1 MRTQFIGLRKKDKN
15 MNMYKIPFI
24 FAIFIFLV
32 VGCSSEEICKES
44 DLVLINTKIYTA
56 NPEEPDAE
64 ALAIKNGKFSF
75 IGSNSEAENFN
86 CGETKVLDLEGSFV
100 YPGFIDAH
108 AHLKGIGYRE
118 MNLNLQG
125 AESLKSMLTQ
135 VTIHSNKIQPGDWVI
150 GRGWIEKKW
159 PEGRFPTLEELN
171 AISSD
176 KPIALERADG
186 HAIIVNSLAMK
197 LAGID
202 RNTPNP
208 IGGKIDKD
216 INGEP
221 NGVLIDKASL
231 LVESIIPKRTRADE
245 KKALREG
252 LYRTAKMGWTQLQ
265 DAGSPLSDLELLRE
279 IKSEENLPVRIHMY
293 ISDGEDAI
301 KFIDSGP
308 YLDPEHILTARG
320 VKLYADGA
328 IGSRGAAFFTKY
340 DDYETKGFLIF
351 QKEETMP
358 KLIKALVNGI
368 QIQTHAIGDL
378 ANSVTLDWYQEA
390 FKAVSDANRMIIE
403 PRWRIE
409 HSQNIL
415 PKDQQRF
422 ADMKVIASMQPSH
435 AIGDL
440 HFAHKRLGLDRLNNA
455 YTWRSLIDLGVVIAG
470 GSDAPVEIGDP
481 RIEFKAAI
489 GRKDLDGYY
498 QDYWNLE
505 ESVSREEALYM
516 FTKWAA
522 YSVFEE
528 DIKGTI
534 EVGKLADLTIF
545 SKDLMVIP
553 EEEIMS
559 SEVLMTI
566 VDGRVVYSK

>member
-1 MRTQFIGLRKKDKN
+1 MKSFKIATYFI
-15 MNMYKIPFI
+15 I
-24 FAIFIFLV
+24 AIIIS
-32 VGCSSEEICKES
+32 GCSTEEQCIDS
-44 DLVLINTKIYTA
+44 DLVIFNTMIYTA
-56 NPEEPDAE
+56 NHEDPIAE
-64 ALAIKNGKFSF
+64 ALAIKGNKLIYVGKNSG
-75 IGSNSEAENFN
+75 IGNFN
-86 CGETKVLDLEGSFV
+86 CGNNAVLDLKNSYV

-118 MNLNLQG
+118 LDLNLQG
-125 AESLKSMLTQ
+125 ADSLKRMLTQ
-135 VTIHSNKIQPGDWVI
+135 VQIHSNKVQSGNWVV

-159 PEGRFPTLEELN
+159 PEARFPTLEELD
-171 AISSD
+171 AISVD

-186 HAIIVNSLAMK
+186 HAIIVNSLALQ
-197 LAGID
+197 LAKID
-202 RNTPNP
+202 RTTPDP

-216 INGEP
+216 KNGEP

-231 LVESIIPKRTRADE
+231 LVESIIPKRSRIEE
-245 KKALREG
+245 KVALKEG
-252 LYRTAKMGWTQLQ
+252 LYRTARMGWTQLH
-265 DAGSPLSDLELLRE
+265 DAGSPLSDYDLLEE
-279 IKSEENLPVRIHMY
+279 IQDEEGLPVRIQFY
-293 ISDGEDAI
+293 VSDGDDAL
-301 KFIDSGP
+301 KFIDDGP
-308 YLDPEHILTARG
+308 YLDPEHMLTARG

-328 IGSRGAAFFTKY
+328 IGSRGAAFFNKY

-378 ANSVTLDWYQEA
+378 ANSVTLDWYEEA
-390 FKAVSDANRMIIE
+390 FNSVSDANRMIIE

-415 PKDQQRF
+415 PADQQRYS
-422 ADMKVIASMQPSH
+422 DLRVIASMQPSH

-440 HFAHKRLGLDRLNNA
+440 HFAHKRLGVDRLNNA
-455 YTWRSLIDLGVVIAG
+455 YTWRSLIDLGVIVAG

-498 QDYWNLE
+498 EDYWNLDE
-505 ESVSREEALYM
+505 AVTREEALYM

-528 DIKGTI
+528 DVKGTI
-534 EVGKLADLTIF
+534 EVGKLADLTVF

-553 EEEIMS
+553 EDEIMS

-566 VDGRVVYSK
+566 VNGRVVYSK

>member
-1 MRTQFIGLRKKDKN
+1 MIKKFRFHVLP
-15 MNMYKIPFI
+15 ISIALLF
-24 FAIFIFLV
+24 F
-32 VGCSSEEICKES
+32 GCSKDEVCIDA
-44 DLVLINTKIYTA
+44 DLVLLNTTIYTA
-56 NPEEPDAE
+56 NPEQPEAE
-64 ALAIKNGKFSF
+64 ALAIKGDKFIF
-75 IGSNSEAENFN
+75 IGTNTDSTKYS
-86 CGETKVLDLEGSFV
+86 CGNNTVLDLEESFV

-118 MNLNLQG
+118 IDLNLQG
-125 AESLKSMLTQ
+125 SESLKGMLTQ
-135 VTIHSNKIQPGDWVI
+135 VQIYANERPSGDWVV

-159 PEGRFPTLEELN
+159 PEARFPTLQELDG
-171 AISSD
+171 ISED

-186 HAIIVNSLAMK
+186 HAIIVNSLALK

-202 RNTPNP
+202 KDTPDP
-208 IGGKIDKD
+208 VGGKIDKD
-216 INGEP
+216 LNGEP

-231 LVESIIPKRTRADE
+231 LVESIIPKRTYLEE
-245 KKALREG
+245 KNALKVG
-252 LYRTAKMGWTQLQ
+252 LDRTASMGWTQLH
-265 DAGSPLSDLELLRE
+265 DAGSPLADFYLLKELKDE
-279 IKSEENLPVRIHMY
+279 GDFPIRIHMY
-293 ISDGEDAI
+293 ISDGKDAL
-301 KFIDSGP
+301 KFIDNGP
-308 YLDPEHILTARG
+308 FLDPEHMLTARG

-328 IGSRGAAFFTKY
+328 IGSRGAAFFKKY

-358 KLIKALVNGI
+358 KLIKALVKGI

-378 ANSVTLDWYQEA
+378 ANKVTLDWYKEA
-390 FKAVSDANRMIIE
+390 FDNVSEANRLIAE

-415 PKDQQRF
+415 PEDQKRF
-422 ADMKVIASMQPSH
+422 ADLKVIASMQPSH

-440 HFAHKRLGLDRLNNA
+440 HFAHKRLGIERLENA
-455 YTWRSLIDLGVVIAG
+455 YTWRNLIDLGAVVAG

-489 GRKDLDGYY
+489 GRKDLDGFYK
-498 QDYWNLE
+498 DYWNLDQ
-505 ESVSREEALYM
+505 SVSREEALYM
-516 FTKWAA
+516 FTKWAS

-545 SKDLMVIP
+545 SKDLMTIP

-559 SEVLMTI
+559 SEVEMTI
-566 VDGRVVYSK
+566 VGGQIQYSR

>member
-1 MRTQFIGLRKKDKN
+1 MKSF
-15 MNMYKIPFI
+15 KIATYLI
-24 FAIFIFLV
+24 IAIIIS
-32 VGCSSEEICKES
+32 GCSTEEQCIDS
-44 DLVLINTKIYTA
+44 DLVIINTMIYTA
-56 NPEEPDAE
+56 NQEDPIAE
-64 ALAIKNGKFSF
+64 ALAIKGNKLIYVGKNL
-75 IGSNSEAENFN
+75 GVGNFN
-86 CGETKVLDLEGSFV
+86 CGNSVVLDLKNSYV

-118 MNLNLQG
+118 LDLNLQG
-125 AESLKSMLTQ
+125 ADSLKSMLTQ
-135 VTIHSNKIQPGDWVI
+135 VQIHSNKVQSGNWVV

-159 PEGRFPTLEELN
+159 PEARFPTLEELD
-171 AISSD
+171 AISLD

-186 HAIIVNSLAMK
+186 HAIIVNSMALQLAK
-197 LAGID
+197 ID
-202 RNTPNP
+202 RTTPDP

-216 INGEP
+216 KNGEP

-231 LVESIIPKRTRADE
+231 LVESIIPKRSRIEE
-245 KKALREG
+245 KVALKEG
-252 LYRTAKMGWTQLQ
+252 LYRTARMGWTQLH
-265 DAGSPLSDLELLRE
+265 DAGSPLSDYDLLEE
-279 IKSEENLPVRIHMY
+279 IQDEEGLPIRIQFY
-293 ISDGEDAI
+293 VSDGDDAL
-301 KFIDSGP
+301 KFIDDGP
-308 YLDPEHILTARG
+308 YLDPEHMLTARG

-328 IGSRGAAFFTKY
+328 IGSRGAAFFNKY

-378 ANSVTLDWYQEA
+378 ANSVTLDWYEEA
-390 FKAVSDANRMIIE
+390 FNSVSDANRMIIE

-415 PKDQQRF
+415 PVDQQRYS
-422 ADMKVIASMQPSH
+422 DLRVIASMQPSH

-440 HFAHKRLGLDRLNNA
+440 HFAHKRLGVDRLNNA
-455 YTWRSLIDLGVVIAG
+455 YTWRSLIDLGVIVAG

-498 QDYWNLE
+498 EDYWNLDE
-505 ESVSREEALYM
+505 AVTREEALYM

-528 DIKGTI
+528 DVKGTI
-534 EVGKLADLTIF
+534 EVGKLADLTVF

-553 EEEIMS
+553 EDEIMS

-566 VDGRVVYSK
+566 VNGRVVYSK

>member
-1 MRTQFIGLRKKDKN
+1 MNINMTQTFI
-15 MNMYKIPFI
+15 
-24 FAIFIFLV
+24 LV
-32 VGCSSEEICKES
+32 IVLFVTGCSSEKTCIES
-44 DLVLINTKIYTA
+44 DLVLVNTKIYTA
-56 NPEEPDAE
+56 NPKNPTAE

-75 IGSNSEAENFN
+75 IGTNTEAQNFN
-86 CGETKVLDLEGSFV
+86 CGESKLLDLEGSFV

-118 MNLNLQG
+118 LNLNLQG
-125 AESLKSMLTQ
+125 ADSLKSMLTQ
-135 VTIHSNKIQPGDWVI
+135 VTIHANKLPIGDWVI

-159 PEGRFPTLEELN
+159 PEARFPTLEELD

-186 HAIIVNSLAMK
+186 HAIIVNSLALK

-202 RNTPNP
+202 RDTFDP

-231 LVESIIPKRTRADE
+231 LVEKIIPKRSRQDE
-245 KKALREG
+245 KNALKEG
-252 LYRTAKMGWTQLQ
+252 LYRTASMGWTQLH
-265 DAGSPLSDLELLRE
+265 DAGSPLSDYELLEE
-279 IKSEENLPVRIHMY
+279 IKEEENLPIRIQFY
-293 ISDGEDAI
+293 VSDGDEAI
-301 KFIDSGP
+301 QFIETGP
-308 YLDPEHILTARG
+308 YLDPQHMLTARG

-328 IGSRGAAFFTKY
+328 IGSRGAAFFNKY

-378 ANSVTLDWYQEA
+378 ANSVTLDWYAEA
-390 FKAVSDANRMIIE
+390 FSSVSEANRMIIE

-415 PKDQQRF
+415 PIDQQRF
-422 ADMKVIASMQPSH
+422 ADLKVIASMQPSH

-440 HFAHKRLGLDRLNNA
+440 HFAHKRLGVDRLDNA

-498 QDYWNLE
+498 QDYWNLD

-559 SEVLMTI
+559 SQILMTI
-566 VDGRVVYSK
+566 VDGRVVYSR

>member
-1 MRTQFIGLRKKDKN
+1 MTKKIRFYGLS
-15 MNMYKIPFI
+15 ITI
-24 FAIFIFLV
+24 AFLFF
-32 VGCSSEEICKES
+32 GCSQDEVCLDA
-44 DLVLINTKIYTA
+44 DLVLINTKVYTA
-56 NPEEPDAE
+56 NSSQPEAD
-64 ALAIKNGKFSF
+64 ALAIKGDKFVFVGTSTD
-75 IGSNSEAENFN
+75 STDYN
-86 CGETKVLDLEGSFV
+86 CGNNTVLDLNNSFV

-118 MNLNLQG
+118 IDLNLQG

-135 VTIHSNKIQPGDWVI
+135 VQIHANKKLSGDWVV

-159 PEGRFPTLEELN
+159 PEARFPSLQELD
-171 AISSD
+171 AISED

-186 HAIIVNSLAMK
+186 HAIIVNSLALK

-202 RNTPNP
+202 KDTSDP

-216 INGEP
+216 VNGEP

-231 LVESIIPKRTRADE
+231 LVESIIPKRTIVEE
-245 KKALREG
+245 KNALKAG
-252 LYRTAKMGWTQLQ
+252 LDRTVSMGWTQLQ
-265 DAGSPLSDLELLRE
+265 DAGSPLSDFNILTEL
-279 IKSEENLPVRIHMY
+279 KEEEGLPLRIHMY
-293 ISDGEDAI
+293 ISDGKDAL
-301 KFIDSGP
+301 KFIDNGP
-308 YLDPEHILTARG
+308 FLDPEHMLTARG

-328 IGSRGAAFFTKY
+328 IGSRGAAFFKKY

-351 QKEETMP
+351 QKQETMP

-378 ANSVTLDWYQEA
+378 ANKVTLDWYEEA
-390 FKAVSDANRMIIE
+390 FDNVSEANRMISE

-415 PKDQQRF
+415 PEDQKRF
-422 ADMKVIASMQPSH
+422 AELKVIASMQPSH

-440 HFAHKRLGLDRLNNA
+440 HFAHKRLGIERLQNA
-455 YTWRSLIDLGVVIAG
+455 YTWRNLIDLGVVIAG

-489 GRKDLDGYY
+489 GRKDLDGFYK
-498 QDYWNLE
+498 DYWNLE
-505 ESVSREEALYM
+505 QSVSREEALYM
-516 FTKWAA
+516 FTKWAS

-534 EVGKLADLTIF
+534 EIGKLADLTIF
-545 SKDLMVIP
+545 SKDLMTIP

-559 SEVLMTI
+559 SEVVMTI
-566 VDGRVVYSK
+566 VGGQIKYSK

>member
-1 MRTQFIGLRKKDKN
+1 MKSFKIATYFI
-15 MNMYKIPFI
+15 I
-24 FAIFIFLV
+24 AIIIS
-32 VGCSSEEICKES
+32 GCSTEDQCIDS
-44 DLVLINTKIYTA
+44 DLVIFNTMIYTA
-56 NPEEPDAE
+56 NHEDPIVE
-64 ALAIKNGKFSF
+64 ALAIKGNKLIYVGK
-75 IGSNSEAENFN
+75 NSGVGNFN
-86 CGETKVLDLEGSFV
+86 CGNSVVLDLKNSYV

-118 MNLNLQG
+118 LDLNLQG
-125 AESLKSMLTQ
+125 ADSLKSMLTQ
-135 VTIHSNKIQPGDWVI
+135 VQIHSNKVQSGNWVV

-159 PEGRFPTLEELN
+159 PEARFPTLEELD
-171 AISSD
+171 AISVD

-186 HAIIVNSLAMK
+186 HAIIVNSLALQ
-197 LAGID
+197 LAKID
-202 RNTPNP
+202 RTTPDP

-216 INGEP
+216 KNGEP

-231 LVESIIPKRTRADE
+231 LVESIIPKRSRIEE
-245 KKALREG
+245 KVALKEG
-252 LYRTAKMGWTQLQ
+252 LYRTARMGWTQLH
-265 DAGSPLSDLELLRE
+265 DAGSPLSDYDLLEE
-279 IKSEENLPVRIHMY
+279 IQDEEGLPIRIQFY
-293 ISDGEDAI
+293 VSDGDDAL
-301 KFIDSGP
+301 KFIDDGP
-308 YLDPEHILTARG
+308 YLDPEHMLTARG

-328 IGSRGAAFFTKY
+328 IGSRGAAFFNKY

-378 ANSVTLDWYQEA
+378 ANSVTLDWYEEA
-390 FKAVSDANRMIIE
+390 FNSVSDANRMIIE

-415 PKDQQRF
+415 PADQQRYS
-422 ADMKVIASMQPSH
+422 DLRVIASMQPSH

-440 HFAHKRLGLDRLNNA
+440 HFAHKRLGVDRLNNA
-455 YTWRSLIDLGVVIAG
+455 YTWRSLIDLGVIVAG

-498 QDYWNLE
+498 EDYWNLDE
-505 ESVSREEALYM
+505 AVTREEALYM

-528 DIKGTI
+528 DVKGTI
-534 EVGKLADLTIF
+534 EVGKLADLTVF

-553 EEEIMS
+553 EDEIMS

-566 VDGRVVYSK
+566 VNGRVVYSK

>member
-1 MRTQFIGLRKKDKN
+1 MD
-15 MNMYKIPFI
+15 
-24 FAIFIFLV
+24 
-32 VGCSSEEICKES
+32 
-44 DLVLINTKIYTA
+44 
-56 NPEEPDAE
+56 
-64 ALAIKNGKFSF
+64 
-75 IGSNSEAENFN
+75 
-86 CGETKVLDLEGSFV
+86 
-100 YPGFIDAH
+100 
-108 AHLKGIGYRE
+108 
-118 MNLNLQG
+118 
-125 AESLKSMLTQ
+125 
-135 VTIHSNKIQPGDWVI
+135 
-150 GRGWIEKKW
+150 
-159 PEGRFPTLEELN
+159 

-176 KPIALERADG
+176 KPIALERADR
-186 HAIIVNSLAMK
+186 HAIIVNSLALK

-202 RNTPNP
+202 RDTSDP

-221 NGVLIDKASL
+221 NGILIDKASL
-231 LVESIIPKRTRADE
+231 LVEKIIPKRSRQDE
-245 KKALREG
+245 KNALKEG
-252 LYRTAKMGWTQLQ
+252 LYRTASMGWTQLH
-265 DAGSPLSDLELLRE
+265 DAGSPLSDYELLEE
-279 IKSEENLPVRIHMY
+279 IKEEENLPIRIQFY
-293 ISDGEDAI
+293 VSDGDEAI
-301 KFIDSGP
+301 QFIETGP
-308 YLDPEHILTARG
+308 YLDPQHMLTARG

-328 IGSRGAAFFTKY
+328 IGSRGAAFFNKY

-378 ANSVTLDWYQEA
+378 ANSVTLDWYAEA
-390 FKAVSDANRMIIE
+390 FSSVSEANRMIIE

-415 PKDQQRF
+415 PIDQQRF
-422 ADMKVIASMQPSH
+422 ADLKVIASMQPSH

-440 HFAHKRLGLDRLNNA
+440 HFAHKRLGVDRLDNA

-498 QDYWNLE
+498 QDYWNLD

-559 SEVLMTI
+559 SQILMTI

>member
-1 MRTQFIGLRKKDKN
+1 MNINKTQTFILV
-15 MNMYKIPFI
+15 IVLFI
-24 FAIFIFLV
+24 T
-32 VGCSSEEICKES
+32 GCSSEKTCIES
-44 DLVLINTKIYTA
+44 DLVLVNTKIYTA
-56 NPEEPDAE
+56 NPKNPTAE
-64 ALAIKNGKFSF
+64 ALAIKNGKFVF
-75 IGSNSEAENFN
+75 IGTNTEAQNFN
-86 CGETKVLDLEGSFV
+86 CGESKLLDLEGSFV

-118 MNLNLQG
+118 LNLNLQG
-125 AESLKSMLTQ
+125 ADSLKSMLTQ
-135 VTIHSNKIQPGDWVI
+135 VTIHANKLPIGDWVI

-159 PEGRFPTLEELN
+159 PEARFPTLEELD

-186 HAIIVNSLAMK
+186 HAIIVNSLALK

-202 RNTPNP
+202 RDTSDP

-231 LVESIIPKRTRADE
+231 LVEKIIPKRSRQDE
-245 KKALREG
+245 KNALKEG
-252 LYRTAKMGWTQLQ
+252 LYRTASMGWTQLH
-265 DAGSPLSDLELLRE
+265 DAGSPLSDYELLEE
-279 IKSEENLPVRIHMY
+279 IKEEENLPIRIQFY
-293 ISDGEDAI
+293 VSDGDEAI
-301 KFIDSGP
+301 QFIETGP
-308 YLDPEHILTARG
+308 YLDPQHMLTARG

-328 IGSRGAAFFTKY
+328 IGSRGAAFFNKY

-378 ANSVTLDWYQEA
+378 ANSVTLDWYAEA
-390 FKAVSDANRMIIE
+390 FSSVSEANRMIIE

-415 PKDQQRF
+415 PIDQQRF
-422 ADMKVIASMQPSH
+422 ADLKVIASMQPSH

-440 HFAHKRLGLDRLNNA
+440 HFAHKRLGVDRLDNA

-498 QDYWNLE
+498 QDYWNLD

-559 SEVLMTI
+559 SQILMTI

>member
-1 MRTQFIGLRKKDKN
+1 MKSFKIATYFI
-15 MNMYKIPFI
+15 I
-24 FAIFIFLV
+24 AIIIS
-32 VGCSSEEICKES
+32 GCSTEEQCIDS
-44 DLVLINTKIYTA
+44 DLVIFNTMIYTA
-56 NPEEPDAE
+56 NHEDPIVE
-64 ALAIKNGKFSF
+64 ALAIKGNKLIYVGK
-75 IGSNSEAENFN
+75 NSGVGNFN
-86 CGETKVLDLEGSFV
+86 CGNSVVLDLKNSYV

-118 MNLNLQG
+118 LDLNLQG
-125 AESLKSMLTQ
+125 ADSLKSMLTQ
-135 VTIHSNKIQPGDWVI
+135 VQIHSNKVQSGNWVV

-159 PEGRFPTLEELN
+159 PEARFPTLEELD
-171 AISSD
+171 AISVD

-186 HAIIVNSLAMK
+186 HAIIVNSLALQ
-197 LAGID
+197 LAKID
-202 RNTPNP
+202 RTTLDP

-216 INGEP
+216 KNGEP

-231 LVESIIPKRTRADE
+231 LVESIIPKRSRIEE
-245 KKALREG
+245 KVALKEG
-252 LYRTAKMGWTQLQ
+252 LYRTARMGWTQLH
-265 DAGSPLSDLELLRE
+265 DAGSSLSDYDLLEE
-279 IKSEENLPVRIHMY
+279 IQDEEGLPIRIQFY
-293 ISDGEDAI
+293 VSDGDDAL
-301 KFIDSGP
+301 KFIDDGP
-308 YLDPEHILTARG
+308 YLDPEHMLTARG

-328 IGSRGAAFFTKY
+328 IGSRGAAFFNKY

-378 ANSVTLDWYQEA
+378 ANSVTLDWYEEA
-390 FKAVSDANRMIIE
+390 FNSVSDANRMIIE

-415 PKDQQRF
+415 PADQQRYS
-422 ADMKVIASMQPSH
+422 DLRVIASMQPSH

-440 HFAHKRLGLDRLNNA
+440 HFAHKRLGVDRLNNA
-455 YTWRSLIDLGVVIAG
+455 YTWRSLIDLGVIVAG

-498 QDYWNLE
+498 EDYWNLDE
-505 ESVSREEALYM
+505 AVTREEALYM

-528 DIKGTI
+528 DVKGTI
-534 EVGKLADLTIF
+534 EVGKLADLTVF

-553 EEEIMS
+553 EEKIMS

-566 VDGRVVYSK
+566 VNGRVVYSK

>member
-1 MRTQFIGLRKKDKN
+1 MKSF
-15 MNMYKIPFI
+15 KIDTYLI
-24 FAIFIFLV
+24 IAIIIS
-32 VGCSSEEICKES
+32 GCSTEEQCIDS
-44 DLVLINTKIYTA
+44 DLVIINTLIYTA
-56 NPEEPDAE
+56 NQEDPIAE
-64 ALAIKNGKFSF
+64 ALAIKGNKLIYVGK
-75 IGSNSEAENFN
+75 NSGVGNFN
-86 CGETKVLDLEGSFV
+86 CGNSVVLDLKNSYV

-118 MNLNLQG
+118 LDLNLQG
-125 AESLKSMLTQ
+125 ADSLKSMLTQ
-135 VTIHSNKIQPGDWVI
+135 VQIHSNKVQSGNWVV

-159 PEGRFPTLEELN
+159 PEARFPTLEELDV
-171 AISSD
+171 ISVD

-186 HAIIVNSLAMK
+186 HAIIVNSLALQ
-197 LAGID
+197 LAKID
-202 RNTPNP
+202 RTTPDP

-216 INGEP
+216 KNGEP

-231 LVESIIPKRTRADE
+231 LVESIIPKRSRLEE
-245 KKALREG
+245 KVALKEG
-252 LYRTAKMGWTQLQ
+252 LYRTARMGWTQLH
-265 DAGSPLSDLELLRE
+265 DAGSPLSDYDLLEE
-279 IKSEENLPVRIHMY
+279 IQDEEGLPVRIQFY
-293 ISDGEDAI
+293 VSDGDDAL
-301 KFIDSGP
+301 KFIDDGP
-308 YLDPEHILTARG
+308 YLDPEHMLTARG

-328 IGSRGAAFFTKY
+328 IGSRGAAFFNKY

-378 ANSVTLDWYQEA
+378 ANSVTLDWYEEA
-390 FKAVSDANRMIIE
+390 FNSVSDANRTIIE

-415 PKDQQRF
+415 PVDQQRYS
-422 ADMKVIASMQPSH
+422 DLRVIASMQPSH

-440 HFAHKRLGLDRLNNA
+440 HFAHKRLGVDRLNNA
-455 YTWRSLIDLGVVIAG
+455 YTWRSLIDLGVIVAG

-498 QDYWNLE
+498 EDYWNLDE
-505 ESVSREEALYM
+505 AVTREEALYM

-528 DIKGTI
+528 DVKGTI

-553 EEEIMS
+553 EDEIMS

-566 VDGRVVYSK
+566 VNGRVVYSK

>member
-1 MRTQFIGLRKKDKN
+1 MKD
-15 MNMYKIPFI
+15 
-24 FAIFIFLV
+24 A
-32 VGCSSEEICKES
+32 
-44 DLVLINTKIYTA
+44 
-56 NPEEPDAE
+56 
-64 ALAIKNGKFSF
+64 
-75 IGSNSEAENFN
+75 
-86 CGETKVLDLEGSFV
+86 FV

-118 MNLNLQG
+118 ITLNLQE
-125 AESLKSMLTQ
+125 AESLKDMLTQ
-135 VTIHSNKIQPGDWVI
+135 VKIHSNKLNKGDWIV
-150 GRGWIEKKW
+150 GKGWIEKKW
-159 PEGRFPTLEELN
+159 PEGRFPTIEELDD
-171 AISSD
+171 ISKD

-186 HAIIVNSLAMK
+186 HAIIVNSLALK
-197 LAGID
+197 LANID
-202 RNTPNP
+202 RNTPDP

-216 INGEP
+216 QSGEP

-231 LVESIIPKRTRADE
+231 LVESIIPKRSILEERRAIT
-245 KKALREG
+245 EG
-252 LYRTAKMGWTQLQ
+252 LYRTVKMGWTQLH
-265 DAGSPLSDLELLRE
+265 DAGSPMSDYQILQD
-279 IKSEENLPVRIHMY
+279 ISNEEGLPVRIQFY
-293 ISDGEDAI
+293 VSDGEEALE
-301 KFIDSGP
+301 FIDNGP
-308 YLDPEHILTARG
+308 FFDDQHMLTARG

-328 IGSRGAAFFTKY
+328 IGSRGAAFFEKY
-340 DDYETKGFLIF
+340 DDYDTKGFIIF

-378 ANSVTLDWYQEA
+378 ANSITLDWYEEA
-390 FKAVSDANRMIIE
+390 FNSVSDANRMIIE

-422 ADMKVIASMQPSH
+422 ADMQVIASMQPSH

-440 HFAHKRLGLDRLNNA
+440 HFAHKRLGIDRLTNA
-455 YTWRSLIDLGVVIAG
+455 YTWRSLIDLGVVVAG

-489 GRKDLDGYY
+489 GRKDIDGYF
-498 QDYWNLE
+498 QDYWNLD

-516 FTKWAA
+516 FTKWAS

-545 SKDLMVIP
+545 SKDIMTIP
-553 EEEIMS
+553 EDEIMS
-559 SEVLMTI
+559 SEIVMTVVGGKI
-566 VDGRVVYSK
+566 VYSK

>member
-1 MRTQFIGLRKKDKN
+1 MNINKTQTFI
-15 MNMYKIPFI
+15 
-24 FAIFIFLV
+24 LV
-32 VGCSSEEICKES
+32 IVLFVTGCSSEKTCIES

-56 NPEEPDAE
+56 NPNNPTAE
-64 ALAIKNGKFSF
+64 ALAIKNGKFVF
-75 IGSNSEAENFN
+75 IGTNTEAQNFN
-86 CGETKVLDLEGSFV
+86 CGESKLLDLEGSFV

-118 MNLNLQG
+118 LNLNLQG
-125 AESLKSMLTQ
+125 ADSLKSMLTQ
-135 VTIHSNKIQPGDWVI
+135 VTIHANKLPIGDWVI

-159 PEGRFPTLEELN
+159 PEARFPTLEELD

-186 HAIIVNSLAMK
+186 HAIIVNSLALK

-202 RNTPNP
+202 RDTSDP

-231 LVESIIPKRTRADE
+231 LVEKIIPKRSRQDE
-245 KKALREG
+245 KNALKEG
-252 LYRTAKMGWTQLQ
+252 LYRTASMGWTQLH
-265 DAGSPLSDLELLRE
+265 DAGSPLSDYELLEE
-279 IKSEENLPVRIHMY
+279 IKEEENLPIRIQFY
-293 ISDGEDAI
+293 VSDGDEAI
-301 KFIDSGP
+301 QFIETGP
-308 YLDPEHILTARG
+308 YLDSQHMLTARG

-328 IGSRGAAFFTKY
+328 IGSRGAAFFNKY

-378 ANSVTLDWYQEA
+378 ANSITLDWYAEA
-390 FKAVSDANRMIIE
+390 FSSVSEANRMIIE

-415 PKDQQRF
+415 PIDQQRF
-422 ADMKVIASMQPSH
+422 ADLKVIASMQPSH

-440 HFAHKRLGLDRLNNA
+440 HFAHKRLGVDRLDNA
-455 YTWRSLIDLGVVIAG
+455 YTWRSLIDLGVLIAG

-498 QDYWNLE
+498 QDYWNLD

-559 SEVLMTI
+559 SQILMTI

>member
-1 MRTQFIGLRKKDKN
+1 MNINKTQTFI
-15 MNMYKIPFI
+15 
-24 FAIFIFLV
+24 LV
-32 VGCSSEEICKES
+32 IVLFVTGCSSEKTCIES
-44 DLVLINTKIYTA
+44 DLVLVNTKIYTA
-56 NPEEPDAE
+56 NPNNPTAE
-64 ALAIKNGKFSF
+64 ALAIKNGKFVF
-75 IGSNSEAENFN
+75 IGTNTEAQNFN
-86 CGETKVLDLEGSFV
+86 CGESKLLDLEGSFV

-118 MNLNLQG
+118 LNLNLQG
-125 AESLKSMLTQ
+125 ADSLKSMLTQ
-135 VTIHSNKIQPGDWVI
+135 VTIHANKLPIGDWVI

-159 PEGRFPTLEELN
+159 PEARFPTLEELD

-186 HAIIVNSLAMK
+186 HAIIVNSLALK

-202 RNTPNP
+202 RDTSDP

-231 LVESIIPKRTRADE
+231 LVEKIIPKRSRQDE
-245 KKALREG
+245 KNALKKG
-252 LYRTAKMGWTQLQ
+252 LYRTASMGWTQLH
-265 DAGSPLSDLELLRE
+265 DAGSPLSDYELLEE
-279 IKSEENLPVRIHMY
+279 IKEEENLPIRIQFY
-293 ISDGEDAI
+293 VSDGDEAI
-301 KFIDSGP
+301 QFIETGP
-308 YLDPEHILTARG
+308 YLDPQHMLTARG

-328 IGSRGAAFFTKY
+328 IGSRGAAFFNKY

-378 ANSVTLDWYQEA
+378 ANSVTLDWYAEA
-390 FKAVSDANRMIIE
+390 FSSVSEANRMIIE

-415 PKDQQRF
+415 PIDQQRF
-422 ADMKVIASMQPSH
+422 ADLKVIASMQPSH

-440 HFAHKRLGLDRLNNA
+440 HFAHKRLGVDRLDNA

-498 QDYWNLE
+498 QDYWNLD

-559 SEVLMTI
+559 SQILMTI
-566 VDGRVVYSK
+566 VDGRVVYSR

>member
-1 MRTQFIGLRKKDKN
+1 MNINKIQTFI
-15 MNMYKIPFI
+15 
-24 FAIFIFLV
+24 LV
-32 VGCSSEEICKES
+32 IVLFVTGCSSEKTCIES

-56 NPEEPDAE
+56 NPNNPTAE
-64 ALAIKNGKFSF
+64 ALAIKNGKFVF
-75 IGSNSEAENFN
+75 IGTNTEAQNFN
-86 CGETKVLDLEGSFV
+86 CGESKLLDLEGSFV

-118 MNLNLQG
+118 LNLNLQG
-125 AESLKSMLTQ
+125 ADSLKSMLTQ
-135 VTIHSNKIQPGDWVI
+135 VTIHANKLPIGDWVI

-159 PEGRFPTLEELN
+159 PEARFPTLEELD

-186 HAIIVNSLAMK
+186 HAIIVNSLALK

-202 RNTPNP
+202 RDTSDP

-231 LVESIIPKRTRADE
+231 LVEKIIPKRSRQDE
-245 KKALREG
+245 KNALKEG
-252 LYRTAKMGWTQLQ
+252 LYRTASMGWTQLH
-265 DAGSPLSDLELLRE
+265 DAGSPLSDYELLEE
-279 IKSEENLPVRIHMY
+279 IKEEENLPIRIQFY
-293 ISDGEDAI
+293 VSDGDEAI
-301 KFIDSGP
+301 QFIETGP
-308 YLDPEHILTARG
+308 YLDPQHMLTARG

-328 IGSRGAAFFTKY
+328 IGSRGAAFFNKY

-378 ANSVTLDWYQEA
+378 ANSVTLDWYAEA
-390 FKAVSDANRMIIE
+390 FSSVSEANRMIIE

-415 PKDQQRF
+415 PIDQQRF
-422 ADMKVIASMQPSH
+422 ADLKVIASMQPSH

-440 HFAHKRLGLDRLNNA
+440 HFAHKRLGVDRLDNA

-498 QDYWNLE
+498 QDYWNLD

-559 SEVLMTI
+559 SQILMTI

>member
-1 MRTQFIGLRKKDKN
+1 MNINKTQTFILV
-15 MNMYKIPFI
+15 
-24 FAIFIFLV
+24 IFLFV
-32 VGCSSEEICKES
+32 TGCSSEKTCIES

-56 NPEEPDAE
+56 NPNNPTAE
-64 ALAIKNGKFSF
+64 ALAIKNGKFVF
-75 IGSNSEAENFN
+75 IGTNTEAQNFN
-86 CGETKVLDLEGSFV
+86 CGESKLLDLEGSFV

-118 MNLNLQG
+118 LNLNLQG
-125 AESLKSMLTQ
+125 ADSLKSMLTQ
-135 VTIHSNKIQPGDWVI
+135 VTIHANKLPIGDWVI

-159 PEGRFPTLEELN
+159 PEARFPTLEELD

-186 HAIIVNSLAMK
+186 HAIIVNSLALK

-202 RNTPNP
+202 RDTSDP

-231 LVESIIPKRTRADE
+231 LVEKIIPKRSRQDE
-245 KKALREG
+245 KNALKEG
-252 LYRTAKMGWTQLQ
+252 LYRTASMGWTQLH
-265 DAGSPLSDLELLRE
+265 DAGSPLSDYELLEE
-279 IKSEENLPVRIHMY
+279 IQEEENLPIRIQFY
-293 ISDGEDAI
+293 VSDGDEAI
-301 KFIDSGP
+301 QFIETGP
-308 YLDPEHILTARG
+308 YLDPQHMLTARG

-328 IGSRGAAFFTKY
+328 IGSRGAAFFNKY

-378 ANSVTLDWYQEA
+378 ANSVTLDWYAEA
-390 FKAVSDANRMIIE
+390 FSSVSEANRMIIE

-415 PKDQQRF
+415 PIDQQRF
-422 ADMKVIASMQPSH
+422 ADLKVIASMQPSH

-440 HFAHKRLGLDRLNNA
+440 HFAHKRLGVDRLDNA

-498 QDYWNLE
+498 QDYWNLD

-559 SEVLMTI
+559 SQILMTI

>member
-1 MRTQFIGLRKKDKN
+1 MNINKTQTFI
-15 MNMYKIPFI
+15 
-24 FAIFIFLV
+24 LV
-32 VGCSSEEICKES
+32 IVLFVTGCSSEKTCIES
-44 DLVLINTKIYTA
+44 DLVLVNTKIYTA
-56 NPEEPDAE
+56 NPKNPTVE
-64 ALAIKNGKFSF
+64 ALAIKNGKFVF
-75 IGSNSEAENFN
+75 IGTNTEAQNFN
-86 CGETKVLDLEGSFV
+86 CGESKLLDLEGSFV

-118 MNLNLQG
+118 LNLNLQG
-125 AESLKSMLTQ
+125 ADSLKSMLTQ
-135 VTIHSNKIQPGDWVI
+135 VTIHANKLPIGDWVI

-159 PEGRFPTLEELN
+159 PEARFPTLEELD

-186 HAIIVNSLAMK
+186 HAIIVNSLALK

-202 RNTPNP
+202 RDTSDP

-231 LVESIIPKRTRADE
+231 LVEKIIPKRSRQDE
-245 KKALREG
+245 KNALKKG
-252 LYRTAKMGWTQLQ
+252 LYRTASMGWTQLH
-265 DAGSPLSDLELLRE
+265 DAGSPLSDYELLEE
-279 IKSEENLPVRIHMY
+279 IKEEENLPIRIQFY
-293 ISDGEDAI
+293 VSDGDEAI
-301 KFIDSGP
+301 QFIETGP
-308 YLDPEHILTARG
+308 YLDPQHMLTARG

-328 IGSRGAAFFTKY
+328 IGSRGAAFFNKY

-378 ANSVTLDWYQEA
+378 ANSVTLDWYAEA
-390 FKAVSDANRMIIE
+390 FSSVSEANRMIIE

-415 PKDQQRF
+415 PIDQQRF
-422 ADMKVIASMQPSH
+422 ADLKVIASMQPSH

-440 HFAHKRLGLDRLNNA
+440 HFAHKRLGVDRLDNA

-498 QDYWNLE
+498 QDYWNLD

-559 SEVLMTI
+559 SQILMTI

>member
-1 MRTQFIGLRKKDKN
+1 MKSFKIATYFI
-15 MNMYKIPFI
+15 I
-24 FAIFIFLV
+24 AIIIS
-32 VGCSSEEICKES
+32 GCSTEEQCIDS
-44 DLVLINTKIYTA
+44 DLVIFNTMIYTA
-56 NPEEPDAE
+56 NHENPIAE
-64 ALAIKNGKFSF
+64 ALAIKGNKLIYVGK
-75 IGSNSEAENFN
+75 NSGVGNFN
-86 CGETKVLDLEGSFV
+86 CGNSVVLDLKNSYV

-118 MNLNLQG
+118 LDLNLQG
-125 AESLKSMLTQ
+125 ADSLKSMLTQ
-135 VTIHSNKIQPGDWVI
+135 VQIHSNKVQSGNWVV

-159 PEGRFPTLEELN
+159 PEARFPTLEELD
-171 AISSD
+171 AISVD

-186 HAIIVNSLAMK
+186 HAIIVNSLALQ
-197 LAGID
+197 LAKID
-202 RNTPNP
+202 RTTPDP

-216 INGEP
+216 KNGEP

-231 LVESIIPKRTRADE
+231 LVESIIPKRSRIEE
-245 KKALREG
+245 KVALKEG
-252 LYRTAKMGWTQLQ
+252 LYRTARMGWTQLH
-265 DAGSPLSDLELLRE
+265 DAGSPLSDYDLLEE
-279 IKSEENLPVRIHMY
+279 IQDEEGLPVRIQFY
-293 ISDGEDAI
+293 VSDGDDAL
-301 KFIDSGP
+301 KFIDDGP
-308 YLDPEHILTARG
+308 YLDPEHMLTARG

-328 IGSRGAAFFTKY
+328 IGSRGAAFFNKY

-378 ANSVTLDWYQEA
+378 ANSVTLDWYEEA
-390 FKAVSDANRMIIE
+390 FNSVSDANRMIIE

-415 PKDQQRF
+415 PADQQRYS
-422 ADMKVIASMQPSH
+422 DLRVIASMQPSH

-440 HFAHKRLGLDRLNNA
+440 HFAHKRLGVDRLNNA
-455 YTWRSLIDLGVVIAG
+455 YTWRSLIDLGVIVAG

-498 QDYWNLE
+498 EDYWNLDE
-505 ESVSREEALYM
+505 AVTREEALYM

-522 YSVFEE
+522 FSVFEE
-528 DIKGTI
+528 DVKGTI
-534 EVGKLADLTIF
+534 EVGKLADLTVF

-553 EEEIMS
+553 EDEIMS

-566 VDGRVVYSK
+566 VNGRVVYSK

>member
-1 MRTQFIGLRKKDKN
+1 MNINKTQTFI
-15 MNMYKIPFI
+15 
-24 FAIFIFLV
+24 LV
-32 VGCSSEEICKES
+32 IVLFVTGCSSEKTCIES
-44 DLVLINTKIYTA
+44 DLVLVNTKIYTA
-56 NPEEPDAE
+56 NPENPTVE
-64 ALAIKNGKFSF
+64 ALAIKNGKFVF
-75 IGSNSEAENFN
+75 IGTNTEAQNFN
-86 CGETKVLDLEGSFV
+86 CGESKLLNLEGSFV

-118 MNLNLQG
+118 LNLNLQG
-125 AESLKSMLTQ
+125 ADSLKSMLTQ
-135 VTIHSNKIQPGDWVI
+135 VTIHANKLPIGDWVI

-159 PEGRFPTLEELN
+159 PEARFPTLEELD

-186 HAIIVNSLAMK
+186 HAIIVNSLALK

-202 RNTPNP
+202 RDTSDP

-231 LVESIIPKRTRADE
+231 LVEKIIPKRSRQDE
-245 KKALREG
+245 KNALKEG
-252 LYRTAKMGWTQLQ
+252 LYRTASMGWTQLH
-265 DAGSPLSDLELLRE
+265 DAGSPLSDYELLEE
-279 IKSEENLPVRIHMY
+279 IKEEENLPIRIQFY
-293 ISDGEDAI
+293 VSDGDEAI
-301 KFIDSGP
+301 QFIETGP
-308 YLDPEHILTARG
+308 YLDPQHMLTARG
-320 VKLYADGA
+320 IKLYADGA
-328 IGSRGAAFFTKY
+328 IGSRGAAFFNKY

-378 ANSVTLDWYQEA
+378 ANSVTLDWYAEA
-390 FKAVSDANRMIIE
+390 FSSVSEANRMIIE

-415 PKDQQRF
+415 PIDQQRF
-422 ADMKVIASMQPSH
+422 ADLKVIASMQPSH

-440 HFAHKRLGLDRLNNA
+440 HFAHKRLGVDRLDNA

-498 QDYWNLE
+498 QDYWNLD

-559 SEVLMTI
+559 SQILMTI

>member
-1 MRTQFIGLRKKDKN
+1 MNINKTQTFI
-15 MNMYKIPFI
+15 
-24 FAIFIFLV
+24 LV
-32 VGCSSEEICKES
+32 IVLFVTGCSSEKTCIES

-56 NPEEPDAE
+56 NPNNPTAE
-64 ALAIKNGKFSF
+64 ALAIKNGKFVF
-75 IGSNSEAENFN
+75 IGTNTEAQNFN
-86 CGETKVLDLEGSFV
+86 CGESKLLDLEGSFV

-118 MNLNLQG
+118 LNLNLQG
-125 AESLKSMLTQ
+125 ADSLKSMLTQ
-135 VTIHSNKIQPGDWVI
+135 VTIHANKLPIGDWVI

-159 PEGRFPTLEELN
+159 PEARFPTLEELD

-186 HAIIVNSLAMK
+186 HAIIVNSLALK

-202 RNTPNP
+202 RDTSDP

-231 LVESIIPKRTRADE
+231 LVEKIIPKRSRQDE
-245 KKALREG
+245 KNALKEG
-252 LYRTAKMGWTQLQ
+252 LYRTASMGWTQLH
-265 DAGSPLSDLELLRE
+265 DAGSPLSDYELLEE
-279 IKSEENLPVRIHMY
+279 IKEEENLPVRIQFY
-293 ISDGEDAI
+293 VSDGDEAI
-301 KFIDSGP
+301 QFIETGP
-308 YLDPEHILTARG
+308 YLDPQHMLTARG

-328 IGSRGAAFFTKY
+328 IGSRGAAFFNKY

-378 ANSVTLDWYQEA
+378 ANSVTLDWYAEA
-390 FKAVSDANRMIIE
+390 FSSVSEANRMIIE

-415 PKDQQRF
+415 PIDQQRF
-422 ADMKVIASMQPSH
+422 ADLKVIASMQPSH

-440 HFAHKRLGLDRLNNA
+440 HFAHKRLGVDRLDNA

-498 QDYWNLE
+498 QDYWNLD

-559 SEVLMTI
+559 SQILMTI